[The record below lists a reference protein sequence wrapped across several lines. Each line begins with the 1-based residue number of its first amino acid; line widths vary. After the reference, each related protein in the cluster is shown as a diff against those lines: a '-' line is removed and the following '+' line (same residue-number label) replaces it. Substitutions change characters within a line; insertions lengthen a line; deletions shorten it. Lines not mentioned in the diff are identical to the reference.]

1 MKIKTTFNGIEEMRE
16 WANFIAAAD
25 TQKVSTVEPEIE
37 KVLTDPMGD
46 LEFIEVPAGAGH
58 TVQIEND
65 FPEGKFT
72 PVETLKDVQKRA
84 VDKAEKAAAEK
95 AAAEKAA
102 AEKAAAEKA
111 AAEKAA
117 VEKAAVEKAEV
128 PALTYDEVINRIK
141 NMKIN
146 GYPKIAAD
154 VATWKTAGNYPSLK
168 EMSAEQLQ
176 FVAEFLD
183 TKEV

>member
-1 MKIKTTFNGIEEMRE
+1 MKIKTTFNSIEEMKD
-16 WANFIAAAD
+16 WAALIMAAD
-25 TQKVSTVEPEIE
+25 TQKVSTVEQEIE

-72 PVETLKDVQKRA
+72 PVEKLKEVQKRA

-102 AEKAAAEKA
+102 AEKAAA
-111 AAEKAA
+111 
-117 VEKAAVEKAEV
+117 EKAAVEKAEV

-176 FVAEFLD
+176 LVAEFLD

>member
-1 MKIKTTFNGIEEMRE
+1 MKIKTTFNSIEEMRE
-16 WANFIAAAD
+16 WAALIVAAD
-25 TQKVSTVEPEIE
+25 AQKVSTVEPEI
-37 KVLTDPMGD
+37 KIAVDAT
-46 LEFIEVPAGAGH
+46 
-58 TVQIEND
+58 
-65 FPEGKFT
+65 GKEEEQT

-95 AAAEKAA
+95 AAAEKADNEAKAAAEKAAAEKVAVDKAA

-117 VEKAAVEKAEV
+117 AEKEV

-146 GYPKIAAD
+146 GYPKIVAD
-154 VATWKTAGNYPSLK
+154 VAAWKTAGSYPSLK

-176 FVAEFLD
+176 LVVEFLD

>member
-1 MKIKTTFNGIEEMRE
+1 MKIKTTFNSIEEMRE
-16 WANFIAAAD
+16 WAALIVAAD
-25 TQKVSTVEPEIE
+25 AQKVSTVEPEI
-37 KVLTDPMGD
+37 KIAVDAT
-46 LEFIEVPAGAGH
+46 
-58 TVQIEND
+58 
-65 FPEGKFT
+65 GKEEEQT

-95 AAAEKAA
+95 ADNEAKAAAEKAAAEKVAVDKAAAEKAA

-111 AAEKAA
+111 AAEK
-117 VEKAAVEKAEV
+117 EV

-146 GYPKIAAD
+146 GYPKIVAD
-154 VATWKTAGNYPSLK
+154 VAAWKTAGSYPSLK

-176 FVAEFLD
+176 LVVEFLD